1 MSINGKARLKHYYDA
16 HGNLICTENAD
27 GAIVKIE
34 NDKAGRPT
42 TVVQPDGSEVAFTYD
57 DRGNIICIKK
67 ATGGVEK
74 YQYDNLNRV
83 IKTVDGNGNET
94 SYQYDVAE
102 IHVHTSIIKMEI

>member
-1 MSINGKARLKHYYDA
+1 MAVKLLLHMMIGKHYLY
-16 HGNLICTENAD
+16 
-27 GAIVKIE
+27 
-34 NDKAGRPT
+34 
-42 TVVQPDGSEVAFTYD
+42 
-57 DRGNIICIKK
+57 KK

-94 SYQYDVAE
+94 SYQYDVADRIVSVKMLME